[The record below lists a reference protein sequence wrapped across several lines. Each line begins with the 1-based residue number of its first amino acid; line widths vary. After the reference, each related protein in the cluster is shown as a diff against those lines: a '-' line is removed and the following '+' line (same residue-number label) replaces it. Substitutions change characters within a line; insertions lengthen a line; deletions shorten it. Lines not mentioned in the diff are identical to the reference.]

1 MCMIFR
7 IGGKPGENWDLG
19 AFLFGPAGQALIA
32 YQREAAE
39 RHRGWVS
46 RCTEK
51 CSTLKDAQDEKNR
64 YLPSFKYE
72 TIKMLK
78 TTPCDIVRLQRG

>member
-1 MCMIFR
+1 MIFR
-7 IGGKPGENWDLG
+7 IGGKPGENRDLG
-19 AFLFGPAGQALIA
+19 AFLFGPTGQALIA

-51 CSTLKDAQDEKNR
+51 CSRLKDAQDEKNR

-78 TTPCDIVRLQRG
+78 TTPCDIVRLHRG

>member
-19 AFLFGPAGQALIA
+19 AFLFGPTGQALIA

-39 RHRGWVS
+39 RHRGWVRTS
-46 RCTEK
+46 V
-51 CSTLKDAQDEKNR
+51 AH
-64 YLPSFKYE
+64 
-72 TIKMLK
+72 
-78 TTPCDIVRLQRG
+78 